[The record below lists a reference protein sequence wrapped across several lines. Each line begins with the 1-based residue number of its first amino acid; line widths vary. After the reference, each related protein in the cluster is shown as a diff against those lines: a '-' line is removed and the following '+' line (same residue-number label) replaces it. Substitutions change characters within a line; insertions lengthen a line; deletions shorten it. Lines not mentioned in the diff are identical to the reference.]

1 MIGFSE
7 YKWFW
12 SPSPTHISK
21 TIVIIKNRNVYLLKE
36 TRFDYWLGK
45 VFCGRKKSL
54 VSLVYNGL
62 IGLINKLFKGNV
74 SMLHRKK
81 KSLVC
86 ENRHRHKVL
95 LLKETWGLSRNA
107 ESGSLILMIKSKSAF
122 SPDTHRIWMHV
133 KVWEA
138 PSREWQEIKG
148 TC

>member
-45 VFCGRKKSL
+45 VFCGKKKSL

-74 SMLHRKK
+74 SMLHRKN

-95 LLKETWGLSRNA
+95 LLKETWGLFRNA
-107 ESGSLILMIKSKSAF
+107 ESGPLTPKRLNQNLHFHPIPTGFGCMLRFEKPHLENGRK
-122 SPDTHRIWMHV
+122 
-133 KVWEA
+133 
-138 PSREWQEIKG
+138 
-148 TC
+148 